1 MSGAGLALAA
11 IAAGA
16 ISFSSPCC
24 LPLIPGYL
32 SYVSALPVSRLGT
45 RQARALTLRAS
56 LLFVAGFTVVFTA
69 LGASFA
75 LFGSVLLRNVPVIE
89 RIAGVGI
96 IVLGLT
102 MVGVFDLPFLSRE
115 RRFDLTRI
123 PKGPAS
129 AFPLGMAFAF
139 GWVPCIGP
147 VLATILAAASA
158 TETVGWGAFLLA
170 CYSIG
175 LGIPFVLL
183 AVGFQRARGALG
195 WLHRNGRRI
204 EILGGVMLIVVGA
217 LFVSGA
223 WQRIFL
229 PLQRSF
235 SRFGWPPV

>member
-1 MSGAGLALAA
+1 MNDVALPLAALGAG
-11 IAAGA
+11 I

-32 SYVSALPVSRLGT
+32 SYVSALPISELGAPEARRLT
-45 RQARALTLRAS
+45 VRAS

-75 LFGSVLLRNVPVIE
+75 LFGSVLLRNAPFIV
-89 RIAGVGI
+89 RIAGIGI
-96 IVLGLT
+96 IVLGLA
-102 MVGVFDLPFLSRE
+102 MIGLFDLPFMNRE
-115 RRFDLTRI
+115 RRMDLARI

-139 GWVPCIGP
+139 GWTPCIGP
-147 VLATILAAASA
+147 VLATILTAASA
-158 TETVGWGAFLLA
+158 TQTVGWGAFLLA

-175 LGIPFVLL
+175 LGIPFVAL
-183 AVGFQRARGALG
+183 AVGFQHARGALG
-195 WLHRNGRRI
+195 WLRRNGRRI
-204 EILGGVMLIVVGA
+204 EIAGGVTLVAVGA

-223 WQRIFL
+223 WRAVFI

-235 SRFGWPPV
+235 SSLGWPPV